1 MPHIAACAIWV
12 VGAAVLVVRARSL
25 SRRSKN
31 KSLPYSHE
39 ARESCRGRRSRFR
52 DSATADTF
60 CTKTV
65 SEHKTVLSRLLRE
78 DDVVVE
84 IGCQLNAVT
93 IMMSERS
100 SAVIGVD
107 IDRKPPSTARMK
119 NDAFYRQR
127 TATDAGMPN
136 VTLTVMDVWDLPAL
150 ADLCHAR
157 SVSVIAVDA
166 NIVLGNDLPFET
178 LALVRTLGR
187 LLSPR
192 AFVVKSRALAELQH
206 QLRPAHAPK
215 RPPVF
220 SARRSGSGRPPRVHL
235 VAADLVHD
243 YRMAALEQLERL
255 EPSECVLEIGAHVG
269 ATTALIHKELASRGR
284 GGCCVGI
291 DVSDS
296 IINRA
301 KKLNPGVGFA
311 VADAWDPASLISSM
325 ERCGARPPALILV
338 DVGGLSGATGT
349 TDALALIRSLSA
361 VFQSSLKG
369 LVIKSSCMRTLAM
382 SLKAPHELDPL
393 QCAQGPPAHPPA
405 SH

>member
-1 MPHIAACAIWV
+1 V
-12 VGAAVLVVRARSL
+12 
-25 SRRSKN
+25 
-31 KSLPYSHE
+31 
-39 ARESCRGRRSRFR
+39 
-52 DSATADTF
+52 
-60 CTKTV
+60 
-65 SEHKTVLSRLLRE
+65 
-78 DDVVVE
+78 
-84 IGCQLNAVT
+84 
-93 IMMSERS
+93 
-100 SAVIGVD
+100 
-107 IDRKPPSTARMK
+107 
-119 NDAFYRQR
+119 
-127 TATDAGMPN
+127 
-136 VTLTVMDVWDLPAL
+136 
-150 ADLCHAR
+150 
-157 SVSVIAVDA
+157 SVS
-166 NIVLGNDLPFET
+166 G
-178 LALVRTLGR
+178 
-187 LLSPR
+187 
-192 AFVVKSRALAELQH
+192 
-206 QLRPAHAPK
+206 
-215 RPPVF
+215 
-220 SARRSGSGRPPRVHL
+220 VHL